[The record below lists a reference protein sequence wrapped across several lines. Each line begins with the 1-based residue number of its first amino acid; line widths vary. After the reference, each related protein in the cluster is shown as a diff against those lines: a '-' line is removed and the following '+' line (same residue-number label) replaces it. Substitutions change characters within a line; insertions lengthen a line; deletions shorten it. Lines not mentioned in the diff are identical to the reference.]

1 MQHQSPLQEGL
12 RQNLIALLGGVY
24 SRQQMNG
31 VVRIV
36 HALAN
41 AFLAS
46 KRSNGT
52 LATLHGL
59 NTSDLAY
66 DCIAEIFQQDE
77 QGALVQLRAYFGSIA
92 IETSS
97 DEELLAHLR
106 RLVFSKVNHG
116 VFRLYNEA
124 DPSLSRILRN
134 TKLAIASLGQFVEVE
149 RFGEPC
155 IGPAMCATLEHLPP
169 MERDHIETHL
179 LGVARGNESVP
190 DLLAKLAVCLRD
202 QTEYCRL
209 VPLVVVAYALRTVYQ
224 SKQRSIAEAAPGNGA
239 MLEDDIQEIVRK
251 AARQVDARF
260 RKKYVGNKLQPEVFA
275 LYMNAIEQA
284 LVDRFIN
291 GNGEDTSLYDR
302 MAALLPGLTKEDY
315 KKYHRSRVEY
325 LSRQAHDLA
334 ITELKKEHG

>member
-1 MQHQSPLQEGL
+1 MHKPSPLQDGL
-12 RQNLIALLGGVY
+12 SPNLKALLCGAY
-24 SRQQMNG
+24 TRQQMNG
-31 VVRIV
+31 VVHIV

-59 NTSDLAY
+59 NTSDIAY

-77 QGALVQLRAYFGSIA
+77 QGTLVQLRAYFGSVA
-92 IETSS
+92 FDSLT

-116 VFRLYNEA
+116 VFRLYNES

-134 TKLAIASLGQFVEVE
+134 TKLAIASLGQFVEVD

-155 IGPAMCATLEHLPP
+155 IAPAMCETLEHLPP
-169 MERDHIETHL
+169 MEKDHIETHL
-179 LGVARGNESVP
+179 LTVARGNESVP

-224 SKQRSIAEAAPGNGA
+224 SKQRSAGEAAPSDGV
-239 MLEDDIQEIVRK
+239 MLEDDIVKVVQSVS
-251 AARQVDARF
+251 RQVHAQF
-260 RKKYVGNKLQPEVFA
+260 KEKYVKKLQPEVFA

-284 LVDRFIN
+284 LVDRFVN
-291 GNGEDTSLYDR
+291 GNGEDTSLYER

-325 LSRQAHDLA
+325 MSRQAHDLA